1 MGYIRNIDLSNLPRN
16 PRNRIDWKRSVGLE
30 FYFIYGDVKG
40 KMKIINYNKG
50 KVEIKYKD
58 NTEWMSSD
66 KIVKCQFGK
75 FLKVLHYDFK
85 YKIGENI
92 KDEKRDLTIIDLKY
106 KNDKN
111 DHKQRFCKY
120 HCNKCNNE
128 DWIKESNLDTLQQG
142 CNCCSS
148 KKVVKGY
155 NDIATTDP
163 WMCEYIVN
171 EEDWY
176 KYSKGS
182 NQKVYIK
189 CPYCKTEKYYKISSL
204 NTYHS
209 IGCNCED
216 NISFS
221 EKFIFKILKDINL
234 DFTWHYSKSD
244 CNWLKNNNKTYDFYF
259 KLNDEEYII
268 ESHGLQHYEYQ
279 GRGRTLEE
287 EQTNDQYK
295 YNLAIQNG
303 IKPENYIVIDF
314 RKSTLEWGKEHI
326 LNSRLAEIFDLSSIN
341 WEECEEY
348 ALKNIVKEVCDYW
361 HEHKEIN
368 REEVTTTLL
377 MHIFKLST
385 NTIRKYLKKGTK
397 IGWCNYNP
405 KNELK
410 SNRSKSGRVLGKT
423 VICVETGEEFYSIE
437 QAGRV
442 MKIDSECIRLC
453 CHKKQKSTHGF
464 HFVFK

>member
-1 MGYIRNIDLSNLPRN
+1 M
-16 PRNRIDWKRSVGLE
+16 
-30 FYFIYGDVKG
+30 
-40 KMKIINYNKG
+40 
-50 KVEIKYKD
+50 
-58 NTEWMSSD
+58 
-66 KIVKCQFGK
+66 
-75 FLKVLHYDFK
+75 
-85 YKIGENI
+85 
-92 KDEKRDLTIIDLKY
+92 
-106 KNDKN
+106 
-111 DHKQRFCKY
+111 
-120 HCNKCNNE
+120 
-128 DWIKESNLDTLQQG
+128 
-142 CNCCSS
+142 
-148 KKVVKGY
+148 KGY

-303 IKPENYIVIDF
+303 VKPENYIVIDF
-314 RKSTLEWGKEHI
+314 RESTLEWGKEHI
-326 LNSRLAEIFDLSSIN
+326 LNSRLNEIFDLSIID
-341 WEECEEY
+341 WIQCEEY

-361 HEHKEIN
+361 HKHYEIN
-368 REEVTTTLL
+368 RENINFNDLEKV
-377 MHIFKLST
+377 FKLSST
-385 NTIRKYLKKGTK
+385 TLRNYVKKGTK
-397 IGWCNYNP
+397 LNWCNYD
-405 KNELK
+405 KQEFVKDKIGK
-410 SNRSKSGRVLGKT
+410 SNRDNAKKYKLFINK
-423 VICVETGEEFYSIE
+423 EEFEGEYTIREFIDIFSERYGENFTRQGIETSIK
-437 QAGRV
+437 RNTLY
-442 MKIDSECIRLC
+442 KN
-453 CHKKQKSTHGF
+453 KYK
-464 HFVFK
+464 FKLVK